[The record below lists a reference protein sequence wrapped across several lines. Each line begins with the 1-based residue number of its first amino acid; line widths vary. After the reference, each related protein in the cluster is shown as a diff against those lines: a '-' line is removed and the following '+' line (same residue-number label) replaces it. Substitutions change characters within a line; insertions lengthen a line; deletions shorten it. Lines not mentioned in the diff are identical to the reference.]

1 MLSDFMGQNESN
13 QDSNKPKNS
22 NKGKNTPQ
30 KAQNAE
36 EPSLDNKENSM
47 FTGLDVNSSSG
58 AAVPNDQNQE
68 TKTNGTNEKTDAI
81 GDDTAASSSM
91 FAGLNIVEPEPS
103 AFSFINESNSTDV
116 IPSVSPSS
124 EKPTTHEVN
133 TSTTLQSSTGSSPVV
148 ENLSSTSNEAI
159 SEANKSHLQEPK
171 LLTKKRD
178 VKNKSTPT
186 KLNNAEDNQN
196 NHNTTESPTE
206 HKRTSPATGK
216 SEETNPKST
225 SKATTTPTK
234 ETKHRPS
241 SQIKNEVNS
250 EMVKTKKR

>member
-116 IPSVSPSS
+116 IPSVSPSRM
-124 EKPTTHEVN
+124 
-133 TSTTLQSSTGSSPVV
+133 
-148 ENLSSTSNEAI
+148 
-159 SEANKSHLQEPK
+159 K
-171 LLTKKRD
+171 LFQKQTNRIF
-178 VKNKSTPT
+178 KNQK
-186 KLNNAEDNQN
+186 
-196 NHNTTESPTE
+196 
-206 HKRTSPATGK
+206 SPATGK
-216 SEETNPKST
+216 SEETNPNST

-234 ETKHRPS
+234 ETKHRP
-241 SQIKNEVNS
+241 
-250 EMVKTKKR
+250 